1 MKPTFALLALVLLFS
16 IPAHAQA
23 AGGAANPPRASGG
36 GASGGGASLRICW
49 RASSLYAYS
58 TV

>member
-1 MKPTFALLALVLLFS
+1 MKPTFALMALVLLFS

-23 AGGAANPPRASGG
+23 AGGSANPPRASGG
-36 GASGGGASLRICW
+36 GSTGGGASLWICGHT
-49 RASSLYAYS
+49 SCLYAYS